1 MCLPSHPRSGL
12 GYPCPGRLCAAVTP
26 NVLVP
31 GSSVHADPGDL
42 ARTRE
47 LGLPGA
53 VAQRRGRSSGT
64 AAAARRL
71 RPRSSRGRC
80 GGGER
85 GPPPCRGLLA
95 RPPCAGAGAGAG
107 AERAGGIPPP
117 PRPGPREIQPPW
129 LGRLRLPLPRPL
141 SARSGLR
148 SPRGPS
154 ARGSA
159 VPGPGARTRARS
171 RSAPGPG
178 RRHHVTPAGARP
190 GQVSSRE
197 GWGPGRAGRAF
208 CSAPQA
214 RPGCSPG
221 AAHARGSRGL
231 GSGPAMGGG
240 AGPRRPPPTSPWAW
254 RPACLTPGTGW
265 GPRAPQTRCPGRG
278 RGRPASARPALARL
292 EWKLGSGREVDCGG
306 KSWCWGDP
314 ERSFLCRCVSVL
326 VSVVRVSP
334 CGSVGE

>member
-1 MCLPSHPRSGL
+1 MCLLSHPRSGL
-12 GYPCPGRLCAAVTP
+12 GYPCLGLLCAVVTP

-31 GSSVHADPGDL
+31 GSSVHTDPGDL
-42 ARTRE
+42 IGTPE

-53 VAQRRGRSSGT
+53 VAQRRGRSSRT
-64 AAAARRL
+64 AAVARRL

-85 GPPPCRGLLA
+85 RPPPCRGLLA
-95 RPPCAGAGAGAG
+95 RPPCAGAGAG

-141 SARSGLR
+141 SVRSGLR

-154 ARGSA
+154 AGGSA

-171 RSAPGPG
+171 RSAPGSG

-190 GQVSSRE
+190 GQVSSWE
-197 GWGPGRAGRAF
+197 GWEPGRACRAL

-221 AAHARGSRGL
+221 AAHARGSGGL
-231 GSGPAMGGG
+231 G
-240 AGPRRPPPTSPWAW
+240 
-254 RPACLTPGTGW
+254 
-265 GPRAPQTRCPGRG
+265 
-278 RGRPASARPALARL
+278 
-292 EWKLGSGREVDCGG
+292 
-306 KSWCWGDP
+306 
-314 ERSFLCRCVSVL
+314 
-326 VSVVRVSP
+326 
-334 CGSVGE
+334 